1 MRAIVY
7 LSGPILAGILLAGCG
22 QEQAQT
28 AIAANAPLKTFPR
41 ATTLRGTVSD
51 NTGPVKIGTVTL
63 STEAGKVLTSLELQD
78 SQRYEIEAPAGT
90 PLPVLLTYAPPPG
103 KSGDTMTSVVI
114 YPEISKYD
122 INPTTTAIA
131 KSAKAMGGYNH
142 NNLVRAA
149 ENTAHVPDANK
160 TTAGFRGD
168 PTTQYGGWH

>member
-1 MRAIVY
+1 MKAIVY
-7 LSGPILAGILLAGCG
+7 LAGPILAAILLAGCG

-28 AIAANAPLKTFPR
+28 TIAANAPIKTFQQ

-51 NTGPVKIGTVTL
+51 NVGPVKAGTVTL
-63 STEAGKVLTSLELQD
+63 STEAGKALASVELQD
-78 SQRYEIEAPAGT
+78 SQRYEIQAPAGT
-90 PLPVLLTYAPPPG
+90 RLPVLLTYAPPAG
-103 KSGDTMTSVVI
+103 KSGGTMTSVAI
-114 YPEISKYD
+114 YPEVSKYD

-131 KSAKAMGGYNH
+131 KSAKAMGGYTH